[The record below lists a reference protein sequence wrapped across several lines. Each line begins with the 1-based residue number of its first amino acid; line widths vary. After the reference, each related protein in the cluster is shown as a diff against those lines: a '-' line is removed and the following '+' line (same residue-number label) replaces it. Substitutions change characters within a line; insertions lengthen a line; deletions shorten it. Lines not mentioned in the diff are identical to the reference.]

1 MGLPAAKIKETS
13 HIGTESA
20 EKLLNLSK
28 ILNSEHSADKILQT
42 IMDSAIDLLGAERG
56 FLILKDGDK
65 FTIPVGR
72 NLDAEDITKAK
83 HKVSFTIAK
92 QVIASEK
99 PMLTECALEAE
110 GLKLAESVQEMKL
123 SSVISVP
130 LLIKGKIFGAIYLD
144 HRHKRG
150 LFKEEDIKILEIL
163 RDQAAIALTNAELLK
178 QLEEKNSELI
188 KLTKELEIHNSVLSG
203 QLESQSEEMSFLKQN
218 LEFKYDYSRIIGKSV
233 AIRKIF
239 SLMDKIV
246 ANDEPVIIQGESGT
260 GKELIAKS
268 IHFNGPRR
276 RKPFVS
282 ENCAA
287 LAPSLIES
295 ELFGYVKG
303 AFTGAESDKP
313 GLFKSANGG
322 TLFLDEIGD
331 LTPDLQSKLLR
342 VFQEKQVRPVG
353 GKETIPVDIRIITA
367 TNKNLKQMVEAKE
380 FREDLFY
387 RLNVLA
393 IELPPL
399 RARSGDIPLL
409 VESFLEKI
417 AKERGELPKTIDKK
431 VLERLCHYNWPG
443 NIRELENEIRKAA
456 AIATTKIEEKDLSPA
471 ILQGGGAIK
480 LSKGF
485 DYQGGSLESIMNQIE
500 KGILSDALKKSNGNK
515 AEAARMLQI
524 TRATLYDKLKK
535 HDIG

>member
-342 VFQEKQVRPVG
+342 
-353 GKETIPVDIRIITA
+353 
-367 TNKNLKQMVEAKE
+367 
-380 FREDLFY
+380 
-387 RLNVLA
+387 
-393 IELPPL
+393 
-399 RARSGDIPLL
+399 
-409 VESFLEKI
+409 
-417 AKERGELPKTIDKK
+417 
-431 VLERLCHYNWPG
+431 
-443 NIRELENEIRKAA
+443 
-456 AIATTKIEEKDLSPA
+456 
-471 ILQGGGAIK
+471 
-480 LSKGF
+480 
-485 DYQGGSLESIMNQIE
+485 
-500 KGILSDALKKSNGNK
+500 
-515 AEAARMLQI
+515 
-524 TRATLYDKLKK
+524 
-535 HDIG
+535 